1 MAQLTLGQARR
12 QMSTWLQASLDVA
25 EGKTVSISSS
35 SGLRTLTYE
44 NAEEIRKQIIFW
56 QEQIN
61 RLSNANPIPRHSIV
75 SFNE

>member
-1 MAQLTLGQARR
+1 MAQLTLGQSKQQLSR
-12 QMSTWLQASLDVA
+12 WLQASLDVA

-44 NAEEIRKQIIFW
+44 NADEIRKQIIFW
-56 QEQIN
+56 QDQIN
-61 RLSNANPIPRHSIV
+61 RLSNTNPVPRHSVV